1 MGGDFSVPVE
11 GKSWQSHTAATR
23 IDPKKDLSLAVKK
36 RIGNL
41 MSTVMEIEKAI
52 G

>member
-1 MGGDFSVPVE
+1 MGEDFSVPAE
-11 GKSWQSHTAATR
+11 GKSQQSHTAATR

-41 MSTVMEIEKAI
+41 
-52 G
+52 